1 MVQLVQEK
9 PLRLLS
15 LLSFGE
21 IPACPGDRYC
31 LPTRA
36 VSFKFDETPG
46 AEPSPA
52 AIGLFDPVFH
62 FVAAVARGIERLRN
76 PRPHELQILGMEF
89 ALHALFVVQEARTRQ
104 AIESLGVLIVDA
116 DVVREGV

>member
-1 MVQLVQEK
+1 MGHRSDTALQSLFRRRQIACVPQRLRRDRLNGGESVLDAMVQLVQEQ

-21 IPACPGDRYC
+21 IPACSGDRNC

-46 AEPSPA
+46 AEPSPT

-62 FVAAVARGIERLRN
+62 FVAAVA
-76 PRPHELQILGMEF
+76 
-89 ALHALFVVQEARTRQ
+89 
-104 AIESLGVLIVDA
+104 
-116 DVVREGV
+116 